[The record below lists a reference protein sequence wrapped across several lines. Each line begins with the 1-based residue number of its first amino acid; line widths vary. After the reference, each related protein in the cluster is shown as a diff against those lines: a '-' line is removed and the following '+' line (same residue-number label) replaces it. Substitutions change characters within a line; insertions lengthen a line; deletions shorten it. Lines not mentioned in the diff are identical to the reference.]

1 MYDIYIHNASC
12 EFFFS
17 QFIILMRNMG
27 RKVGNRSIASMKYH
41 LYQKTVNR
49 NTFPTFSTMFNAGVS
64 SVLPTPLQ
72 NVQVPKGLNTNY
84 GIAYASI
91 ITSLLSSLN
100 NLAISKFNPQTN
112 SFNFLNLGQSGI
124 FGQTSGIQAINSFTQ
139 LYDDYVNLCS
149 VLYQPA
155 VFDETEFDLSV
166 FQPANTIINR
176 NNSCKKIEQYFN
188 SITTTNISINLQTL
202 GVGNTSIPTS
212 DNFSTQNIGNTGV
225 GDLLNAL
232 NLNYNQL
239 PDLAKFIVSFV
250 PNLNEIINSGFA
262 LDVGWLD
269 RCVLVPEIENSPT
282 YKVQLQN
289 GMILQNFADVF
300 GMVLDYTPL
309 DFAILIPEFNPQN
322 VTQLDLVSILSADK
336 TVISVFGS
344 LFKQHLYDPSP
355 GGINITYSSEIENYA
370 VTYQQ
375 FLHVQQLVNKRYSNV
390 WYAKMVASAILEIAR
405 YPYQQNY
412 SYSTGKRTLS
422 YQDFLNY
429 WKNKWSFYGLS
440 SSDLQF
446 AQQYGEQIQGQA
458 KVENSL
464 KLAQKSAKA
473 KQYKPVFYYKNFQN
487 IANR

>member
-1 MYDIYIHNASC
+1 
-12 EFFFS
+12 
-17 QFIILMRNMG
+17 MRTMG

-49 NTFPTFSTMFNAGVS
+49 NTFPAFSTMFNAGVS

-72 NVQVPKGLNTNY
+72 NIQVPKGLNTNY

-100 NLAISKFNPQTN
+100 NLTISKFNPQTN

-139 LYDDYVNLCS
+139 LYDDYVKLCS
-149 VLYQPA
+149 VLYQSA

-202 GVGNTSIPTS
+202 GIGNTSIPIS

-239 PDLAKFIVSFV
+239 PDLAKFVVSFV

-269 RCVLVPEIENSPT
+269 RCV
-282 YKVQLQN
+282 
-289 GMILQNFADVF
+289 
-300 GMVLDYTPL
+300 
-309 DFAILIPEFNPQN
+309 
-322 VTQLDLVSILSADK
+322 
-336 TVISVFGS
+336 
-344 LFKQHLYDPSP
+344 
-355 GGINITYSSEIENYA
+355 
-370 VTYQQ
+370 
-375 FLHVQQLVNKRYSNV
+375 
-390 WYAKMVASAILEIAR
+390 
-405 YPYQQNY
+405 
-412 SYSTGKRTLS
+412 
-422 YQDFLNY
+422 
-429 WKNKWSFYGLS
+429 
-440 SSDLQF
+440 
-446 AQQYGEQIQGQA
+446 
-458 KVENSL
+458 
-464 KLAQKSAKA
+464 
-473 KQYKPVFYYKNFQN
+473 
-487 IANR
+487 